1 MLTCWEFP
9 EENGE
14 IRSRA
19 SRLTFG
25 QGDNQLL
32 VTRGG
37 VPPGDTVVPS
47 PYGLPPQ
54 EAREKLKSLTLTH
67 FADDKLNHRGSG
79 PGLEPERMIRPVLP
93 AHGPGTAG
101 PSVGPSPGRSPSRSR
116 APETQRTACPRLS
129 PPLGSTERHVP
140 GTHGDAPT
148 SQDWGGVGVGV
159 QRARAGGR
167 WRGKGAARPPEEK
180 QFRAPQPPAAE
191 RGAHYR
197 LSSPHPWAPKAAGEC
212 TPQPCSPLTPSVQG
226 SSAANPRPGWE
237 KGRGAEGRA
246 EPQLAVP
253 LGGHPRGVN

>member
-1 MLTCWEFP
+1 M
-9 EENGE
+9 
-14 IRSRA
+14 
-19 SRLTFG
+19 
-25 QGDNQLL
+25 
-32 VTRGG
+32 
-37 VPPGDTVVPS
+37 PPGDTVFPS
-47 PYGLPPQ
+47 PYSLPPQ

-67 FADDKLNHRGSG
+67 FADDPPSAPCPRPRDRRPLRRAFAG
-79 PGLEPERMIRPVLP
+79 PVAITQ
-93 AHGPGTAG
+93 PGTGDAADG
-101 PSVGPSPGRSPSRSR
+101 LS
-116 APETQRTACPRLS
+116 RLS

-197 LSSPHPWAPKAAGEC
+197 LSSPHPWAPKAAGKC

>member
-1 MLTCWEFP
+1 MLKRWAFP

-37 VPPGDTVVPS
+37 VPPGDTVFPS

-148 SQDWGGVGVGV
+148 SQDWGVWGWGSSGRGREADGEEKAPPAP
-159 QRARAGGR
+159 QRRSSLGPRSRQPRRGAPITGFHLHTPGR
-167 WRGKGAARPPEEK
+167 PRLPGNARP
-180 QFRAPQPPAAE
+180 
-191 RGAHYR
+191 
-197 LSSPHPWAPKAAGEC
+197 SPVLP
-212 TPQPCSPLTPSVQG
+212 
-226 SSAANPRPGWE
+226 
-237 KGRGAEGRA
+237 
-246 EPQLAVP
+246 
-253 LGGHPRGVN
+253 

>member
-1 MLTCWEFP
+1 M
-9 EENGE
+9 E

-25 QGDNQLL
+25 RGDNQLL

-37 VPPGDTVVPS
+37 GAPWRHSLPMS
-47 PYGLPPQ
+47 LRPYTRLPPQ

-148 SQDWGGVGVGV
+148 SQDWGVWGWGSS
-159 QRARAGGR
+159 GR
-167 WRGKGAARPPEEK
+167 GREADGEEK
-180 QFRAPQPPAAE
+180 APPAPQRRSSLGPRSRQPR
-191 RGAHYR
+191 RGAPITGFHLHTPGRPR
-197 LSSPHPWAPKAAGEC
+197 LPGNAHPSPVLP
-212 TPQPCSPLTPSVQG
+212 
-226 SSAANPRPGWE
+226 
-237 KGRGAEGRA
+237 
-246 EPQLAVP
+246 
-253 LGGHPRGVN
+253 

>member
-1 MLTCWEFP
+1 MLKRWAFP

-37 VPPGDTVVPS
+37 VPPGDTVFPS

-54 EAREKLKSLTLTH
+54 EAREKLKSLTLNH

-116 APETQRTACPRLS
+116 APETQRTACPGSLRHLAAQRGTCLGHMGT
-129 PPLGSTERHVP
+129 PPRPRT
-140 GTHGDAPT
+140 
-148 SQDWGGVGVGV
+148 GGCGGGG
-159 QRARAGGR
+159 AAGAGGR
-167 WRGKGAARPPEEK
+167 QMERKRRRPP
-180 QFRAPQPPAAE
+180 
-191 RGAHYR
+191 
-197 LSSPHPWAPKAAGEC
+197 
-212 TPQPCSPLTPSVQG
+212 
-226 SSAANPRPGWE
+226 
-237 KGRGAEGRA
+237 
-246 EPQLAVP
+246 
-253 LGGHPRGVN
+253 PRGEAV